1 MRWCWLLLLATFAS
15 AEDWPR
21 FRGPEGGG
29 VSGST
34 GLPVEL
40 GPGKNLL
47 WRVDVPMGRSSPI
60 VVKDRLYLTALEGD
74 TLVTLALDAKTG
86 AASWRREIPR
96 ARSARIYAGNSTAT
110 PTAASDGENLY
121 VFFPDLGLVSFDAAG
136 AERWRLALGPFDS
149 FYGISS
155 SPVVHERTLA
165 LVCDQPSGAFVLA
178 VDKDTGRVRWRTE
191 RKQATTEGYSTP
203 AVYVPPGGR
212 PQLVVSGTYRVDGYD
227 LESGENLWWIGRQ
240 GIYPI
245 GSPVLFGDMVI
256 AVSEGGDTPAYPAF
270 DAMLKELDT
279 NKDEWLSPEEWSHH
293 EFKDHFGWLDADKD
307 ARITR
312 AEWEARAERE
322 RFGARRHRKP
332 DRRPGRLH
340 RVELRLALQE
350 GVLAAGHAAR
360 LPGCPLPGEGRR
372 HRDDARPA
380 DRRGAQGRTDG
391 RRDRRV
397 LRLAGGGGRQGLP
410 AEPLRQADGAEGGSA
425 VGGARLER
433 PRRGVPGHSRDR
445 RRPNLRPHPKGAL
458 RLRSAAPLA
467 PQRGRGVAIG
477 EAHAL
482 REGPVEA
489 ASAHEEAARRR
500 RVCA

>member
-1 MRWCWLLLLATFAS
+1 MTAVRWCWLLLLATFAS

-40 GPGKNLL
+40 GPAKNLL

-96 ARSARIYAGNSTAT
+96 ARSTRIYAGNSTAT

-203 AVYVPPGGR
+203 AVYVPVSRAVPPRGAIR
-212 PQLVVSGTYRVDGYD
+212 P
-227 LESGENLWWIGRQ
+227 
-240 GIYPI
+240 
-245 GSPVLFGDMVI
+245 
-256 AVSEGGDTPAYPAF
+256 
-270 DAMLKELDT
+270 
-279 NKDEWLSPEEWSHH
+279 
-293 EFKDHFGWLDADKD
+293 
-307 ARITR
+307 
-312 AEWEARAERE
+312 RE
-322 RFGARRHRKP
+322 R
-332 DRRPGRLH
+332 
-340 RVELRLALQE
+340 
-350 GVLAAGHAAR
+350 
-360 LPGCPLPGEGRR
+360 
-372 HRDDARPA
+372 
-380 DRRGAQGRTDG
+380 
-391 RRDRRV
+391 
-397 LRLAGGGGRQGLP
+397 
-410 AEPLRQADGAEGGSA
+410 
-425 VGGARLER
+425 
-433 PRRGVPGHSRDR
+433 
-445 RRPNLRPHPKGAL
+445 
-458 RLRSAAPLA
+458 
-467 PQRGRGVAIG
+467 
-477 EAHAL
+477 
-482 REGPVEA
+482 
-489 ASAHEEAARRR
+489 
-500 RVCA
+500 

>member
-1 MRWCWLLLLATFAS
+1 VTAVRWCWLLLLATLAS

-21 FRGPEGGG
+21 FRGPQGGG

-34 GLPVEL
+34 GLPVEF
-40 GPGKNLL
+40 GPGNNLL

-96 ARSARIYAGNSTAT
+96 ARSTRIYAGNSTAT

-270 DAMLKELDT
+270 DAILKELDT

-312 AEWEARAERE
+312 AEWEARQKESVSE
-322 RFGARRHRKP
+322 HGATGSRIG
-332 DRRPGRLH
+332 GRGDCTASNLVW
-340 RVELRLALQE
+340 RYKKGFSQLVTPLVYQ
-350 GVLAAGHAAR
+350 GVLYLVKDGGIVTTLDPRTGEVLKAVRTVEGIDEYFASPVAADGKVFLLSHSGKLTVLKA
-360 LPGCPLPGEGRR
+360 
-372 HRDDARPA
+372 
-380 DRRGAQGRTDG
+380 GAQWEVLGSSDLDEASQATPAIADG
-391 RRDRRV
+391 RIYVRTHKA
-397 LRLAGGGGRQGLP
+397 LYAFGGP
-410 AEPLRQADGAEGGSA
+410 
-425 VGGARLER
+425 R
-433 PRRGVPGHSRDR
+433 P
-445 RRPNLRPHPKGAL
+445 
-458 RLRSAAPLA
+458 
-467 PQRGRGVAIG
+467 
-477 EAHAL
+477 
-482 REGPVEA
+482 
-489 ASAHEEAARRR
+489 
-500 RVCA
+500 